1 MNRTAMTIVI
11 VIIAAVIA
19 FYIGRNTGV
28 EKPQTNFPG
37 ADKHEITKAEADK
50 YIENN
55 KKNPQIPKIEAG
67 AFQRAIID
75 KILAQRNCDGI
86 RIYYAQKDDSSSAF
100 VLVGIDT
107 SGAELIKGTYA
118 DNSLP
123 CPPFCEPPH

>member
-1 MNRTAMTIVI
+1 MNRTAITIVI

-19 FYIGRNTGV
+19 FYIGRNTAV

-86 RIYYAQKDDSSSAF
+86 RIYYAQKDDSSSTF

-107 SGAELIKGTYA
+107 AGADLKKGAYA
-118 DNSLP
+118 DYIMP
-123 CPPFCEPPH
+123 CPPFCDPPH